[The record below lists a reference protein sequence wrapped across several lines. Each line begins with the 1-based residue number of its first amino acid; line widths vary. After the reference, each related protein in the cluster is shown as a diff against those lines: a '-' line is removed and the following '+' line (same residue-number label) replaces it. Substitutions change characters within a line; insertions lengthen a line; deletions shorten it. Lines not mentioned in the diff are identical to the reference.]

1 MVIAHLGRL
10 GVNLQ
15 KNPLETNLL
24 QSSVTIANSVTEGE
38 IHSPGASP
46 GERRFISAT
55 QLQEQIDFWRGVLAD
70 APSVL
75 ALPTDRP
82 RPTQPDH
89 AGAFLPLELDEG
101 LTAKLEALGL
111 RHGANLFTIL
121 LAGWGALLARVSGQ
135 DDVVIGTRAARS
147 WRGEAEAL
155 AGCSVNSLALRL
167 DLSSGQ
173 TVGTLIE
180 RAKARFVEAE
190 QNQDLPFEL
199 VVQALR
205 LPGGRAYTPVFQA
218 MFVWRRQNEVGPD
231 FPDATAAPADE
242 TPRYANFDLTLSLAE
257 SGGRVVGWLEYSAA
271 LFDRETMERHAGYL
285 RRLLEAMADGDDQ
298 TIDRL
303 PLLGEAERHRLL
315 VEWNATEEEYSRD
328 KCAHEMFEAQVA
340 RTPYAIAVRDEET
353 RVTYAELNAQSNQL
367 AHGLRA
373 LGVGPDTPVAIC
385 LERSVAMV
393 VGLMAIL
400 KAGGAY
406 VPLDPSLPVG
416 RLAYM
421 LKDSAPKAALTQGAA
436 RTTLQAALDE
446 LTEKPRI
453 LDVVADASEWADQP
467 DGNLVAAGIGL
478 TPHSLAYIIYTSGS
492 TGQPKGVMVE
502 HGGLV
507 NRLEWMQSTYGIG
520 PQDTVLQKTPFGFD
534 VSVWEFFW
542 TLMEGSRLFMA
553 KPGGHKSPAY
563 LSEAI
568 RSNNVTTM
576 HFVPSMLQ
584 SFVDSGEAT
593 NLPSLKRVMCSG
605 EALPIG
611 LVRQFHELLPAVELH
626 NLYGPTEAT
635 VDVTAWTS
643 TGAAS
648 DRVPIG
654 RPISNTQI
662 YLLDAHG
669 EPVPRGV
676 AGEIFIGGVNV
687 ARGYL
692 NRPDLT
698 AERFLPNPFIAGGRL
713 YKTGDLGRFLPNGDI
728 EYLGRNDF
736 QVKIRGFRIELEE
749 IEARLAEHEG
759 IREAVVLAREDA
771 TGDKRLV
778 ADFVASTQAE
788 DIDPRTL
795 RAYLLA
801 SLPDYMVPAAYVRMD
816 KFTLTGNGKLD
827 RRALPVPLSDAYGAR
842 GYAAPEGEAEEAL
855 ARICATILM
864 CERVGRRDNFF
875 ELGGNSLLGLRLISE
890 INRTFDTKLPLGA
903 LFSEPTIEGL
913 ARRLAHR
920 GETLATTSLVPLHT
934 GHSGAPLFMVHWHVP
949 DLARRLGLIRSVY
962 GLSFG
967 LPAMGREV
975 GPPRPE
981 RVEDLAA
988 HYIDEMRTVQPH
1000 GPYYLIGHSVG
1011 GCIAFEMAQQLA
1023 AQGDQVAFLAL
1034 LDSYAA
1040 YHRLLAPRRL
1050 SLGKVCLNILKT
1062 RPKDLLRFGALSIMR
1077 KIEAVPLLS
1086 KLKAK
1091 LTPPDKLLRR
1101 ELISFSL
1108 IPYEPKPY
1116 SGPVHLFQCEKQYR
1130 YIVREDRPL
1139 PESTWQGLTP
1149 GGLTVKSLPLGHM
1162 EMIEEPLVGLTAQ
1175 AIDIA
1180 LNDLGK
1186 TAD

>member
-1 MVIAHLGRL
+1 
-10 GVNLQ
+10 
-15 KNPLETNLL
+15 
-24 QSSVTIANSVTEGE
+24 
-38 IHSPGASP
+38 
-46 GERRFISAT
+46 
-55 QLQEQIDFWRGVLAD
+55 
-70 APSVL
+70 
-75 ALPTDRP
+75 
-82 RPTQPDH
+82 
-89 AGAFLPLELDEG
+89 
-101 LTAKLEALGL
+101 
-111 RHGANLFTIL
+111 
-121 LAGWGALLARVSGQ
+121 
-135 DDVVIGTRAARS
+135 
-147 WRGEAEAL
+147 
-155 AGCSVNSLALRL
+155 
-167 DLSSGQ
+167 
-173 TVGTLIE
+173 
-180 RAKARFVEAE
+180 
-190 QNQDLPFEL
+190 
-199 VVQALR
+199 
-205 LPGGRAYTPVFQA
+205 
-218 MFVWRRQNEVGPD
+218 
-231 FPDATAAPADE
+231 
-242 TPRYANFDLTLSLAE
+242 
-257 SGGRVVGWLEYSAA
+257 
-271 LFDRETMERHAGYL
+271 
-285 RRLLEAMADGDDQ
+285 
-298 TIDRL
+298 
-303 PLLGEAERHRLL
+303 
-315 VEWNATEEEYSRD
+315 
-328 KCAHEMFEAQVA
+328 
-340 RTPYAIAVRDEET
+340 
-353 RVTYAELNAQSNQL
+353 
-367 AHGLRA
+367 
-373 LGVGPDTPVAIC
+373 
-385 LERSVAMV
+385 
-393 VGLMAIL
+393 MAIL

-436 RTTLQAALDE
+436 RATLQAALDE

-611 LVRQFHELLPAVELH
+611 LVRQFHELLPTVELH

-643 TGAAS
+643 TPGAAS

-778 ADFVASTQAE
+778 AYYIASTEAE

-795 RAYLLA
+795 RAYLLT
-801 SLPDYMVPAAYVRMD
+801 SLPDFMAPAAYVRLDAMP
-816 KFTLTGNGKLD
+816 LTGNGKLD
-827 RRALPVPLSDAYGAR
+827 RKALPEPGAAAFI
-842 GYAAPEGEAEEAL
+842 GHCYAPPAGQTEEAL
-855 ARICATILM
+855 ARIWVEALRI
-864 CERVGRRDNFF
+864 ERVGRHDNFF
-875 ELGGNSLLGLRLISE
+875 ELGGHSLLAIRVLKQIEKVIGKKVALRTLFSAPTVAELAQEIESGGQTRGTNSLL
-890 INRTFDTKLPLGA
+890 P
-903 LFSEPTIEGL
+903 LFSGG
-913 ARRLAHR
+913 A
-920 GETLATTSLVPLHT
+920 
-934 GHSGAPLFMVHWHVP
+934 GAPLFMIHWIER
-949 DLARRLGLIRSVY
+949 DLARHLGRRHPVY
-962 GLSFG
+962 GLSYG
-967 LPAMGREV
+967 LAGVHGEDDATF
-975 GPPRPE
+975 PE
-981 RVEDLAA
+981 GVEAVAA
-988 HYIDEMRTVQPH
+988 HYIAEMRSVQPQ
-1000 GPYYLIGHSVG
+1000 GPYRLIGHSAG
-1011 GCIAFEMAQQLA
+1011 GLIAYEMAQQLCR
-1023 AQGDQVAFLAL
+1023 GGESVVFLGLLGTYAPAWKYDRQLLPFREILINLVKTPPAL
-1034 LDSYAA
+1034 LVHFYSSRIGGAA
-1040 YHRLLAPRRL
+1040 RKFLFRYSWTRKLMSVP
-1050 SLGKVCLNILKT
+1050 SILKI
-1062 RPKDLLRFGALSIMR
+1062 KLNSI
-1077 KIEAVPLLS
+1077 IA
-1086 KLKAK
+1086 A
-1091 LTPPDKLLRR
+1091 
-1101 ELISFSL
+1101 
-1108 IPYEPKPY
+1108 PYEAEPY
-1116 SGPVHLFQCEKQYR
+1116 PGPVHLFVETTPPR
-1130 YIVREDRPL
+1130 TIGREAPPP
-1139 PESTWQGLTP
+1139 PETGWKELAL
-1149 GGLTVKSLPLGHM
+1149 GGLDIHYVPGDHMDMVKDPLAAVAA
-1162 EMIEEPLVGLTAQ
+1162 EAIER
-1175 AIDIA
+1175 A
-1180 LNDLGK
+1180 LLAEGDASVTPTNVD
-1186 TAD
+1186 